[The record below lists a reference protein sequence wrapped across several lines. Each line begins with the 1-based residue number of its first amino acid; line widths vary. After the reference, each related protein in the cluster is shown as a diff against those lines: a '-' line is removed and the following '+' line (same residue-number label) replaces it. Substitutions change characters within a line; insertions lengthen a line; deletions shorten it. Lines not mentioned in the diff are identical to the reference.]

1 MRKSTKQLASCLLT
15 LALAVSSVTAPVN
28 TDTAKAA
35 TVTNSPA
42 RVSVH
47 DPSIVE
53 AKDGYYYVY
62 GSHTS
67 AAKSKDLVNWT
78 SFGTDILAAS
88 GPNSSQAK
96 NNSIFG
102 NIAESLKKPLAWA
115 GDVSDTD
122 DHTYHIWAPD
132 VFWNEEY
139 VNADGTTGA
148 YMMYFCT
155 TSTWNRSVVAFAT
168 SKDISGPFTAV
179 DTLIYSGFAKGGTY
193 DYQKTNID
201 ELIADGTLKDGMNS
215 NWFDNSSYNFRYAP
229 NAIDPTAFYDKDGKL
244 WLTYGSWSGGIFVL
258 PVDAKTGYVIHPGK
272 NSVTE
277 DGLVVDEYFGTRIS
291 GGYHHSGEA
300 PYILY
305 DKESD
310 YYYLYV
316 TNNALNA
323 DGGYNMRLFRSKNPD
338 GPYYDAAGNKVLHES
353 TTESNS
359 LGIKVMGNYTFSSL
373 TRGYKAPGHNSAFID
388 TDGQRYLFYHTRFD
402 NWGEIHQVRVHQ
414 QFLNEAGWPV
424 TAVFENKGD
433 KISEAGYDSA
443 SITGDYEFIN
453 HGTNADMANVRK
465 PQNITLNADGTIS
478 GDIKGTWEAKN
489 GTYYMSAVIDNV
501 TYSGVFFLQ
510 HNESGKSDATEK
522 VMTFTAIGTN
532 NTTIWGVRKAAYTYT
547 DKEALEIAGSNLDAE
562 LNIYEKTTGELTLPT
577 AGANSVTVSWS
588 SSNTNII
595 ANDGKVT
602 RPEADTEVTLT
613 ATLTRGN
620 DSITKTYT
628 TTVLAKNPTPDFCY
642 DFENVSGNK
651 VSGSGADTAEA
662 TLNGTAAVTND
673 SFAGNVLTVKST
685 SGTKGKN
692 YLALP
697 SNLFKNVGNSGF
709 TISMWEKHS
718 SSTADDS
725 LLLEAKSS
733 KGIGNLPAIG
743 LFVGGYGSVLS
754 NQGNINGVIGITPD
768 VNSWNLVTF
777 TVTPSGITTYVN
789 GTPLTSQNGNLTDV
803 LVTDFLASI
812 DDIRIGGTTLLG
824 SEDTVNTSI
833 DNIEFYSAALSADEV
848 AAKYQAEKASYPN
861 LSLQASKSTIYF
873 GGDKDNTSKL
883 SIENDATFTFDAAYS
898 SSNSSVAS
906 VNSTGTVTAKKAGTA
921 TITATL
927 TDSNGKTQKI
937 TKKITVK
944 KAYLKISKKKS
955 SLKVKKSFTFK
966 AKGYGLKAAS
976 LTWSSSKPSVLSINK
991 KTGKATAK
999 KAGTAKVTA
1008 KYKSFKVSVSVKV
1021 KK

>member
-15 LALAVSSVTAPVN
+15 LALVTTSVAIPVN

-35 TVTNSPA
+35 TVTVSPA

-47 DPSIVE
+47 DPSVVE

-62 GSHTS
+62 GSHTA

-78 SFGTDILAAS
+78 SFGTDILAATS
-88 GPNSSQAK
+88 KDSSQVK
-96 NNSIFG
+96 SNSIFG
-102 NIAESLKKPLAWA
+102 NVTENLKKPLAWA
-115 GDVSDTD
+115 GDISDTD
-122 DHTYHIWAPD
+122 DHTYHVWAPD

-155 TSTWNRSVVAFAT
+155 TSTWNRSVVCFAT

-179 DTLIYSGFAKGGTY
+179 DTLIYSGFGKGGSN
-193 DYQKTNID
+193 DYNKTNID
-201 ELIADGTLKDGMNS
+201 ELIADGTLKDGLNNS
-215 NWFDNSSYNFRYAP
+215 WFDNSSYNSRYAP

-258 PVDAKTGYVIHPGK
+258 PVDPKTGYVIHPGT

-316 TNNALNA
+316 TNDALNA

-338 GPYYDAAGNKVLHES
+338 GPYYDAAGNKALHES
-353 TTESNS
+353 MTQSNS
-359 LGIKVMGNYTFSSL
+359 LGIKVMGNYQFSCL

-388 TDGQRYLFYHTRFD
+388 ADGQRYLFYHTRFN

-414 QFLNEAGWPV
+414 QFLNEEGWPV

-433 KISEAGYDSA
+433 AISESGYDTA
-443 SITGDYEFIN
+443 SITGNYEFIN
-453 HGTNADMANVRK
+453 HGTNSDMANVRK
-465 PQNITLNADGTIS
+465 AQNITLNADGTIS
-478 GDIKGTWEAKN
+478 GDIKGTWEAKD
-489 GTYYMSAVIDNV
+489 GTYYMNAVIDNV

-510 HNESGKSDATEK
+510 HNEAENTEVTEK

-532 NTTIWGVRKAAYTYT
+532 NTTIWGVKKTAYTYT
-547 DKEALEIAGSNLDAE
+547 DKEALDIAGSNLDAE
-562 LNIYEKTTGELTLPT
+562 LRISEKTTGALTLPT
-577 AGANSVTVSWS
+577 AGLNSTTISWS
-588 SSNTNII
+588 SSDTSII

-602 RPEADTEVTLT
+602 RPETDTEVTLT
-613 ATLTRGN
+613 ATLTRGSES
-620 DSITKTYT
+620 DTKTYT
-628 TTVLAKNPTPDFCY
+628 TTVLAKNPTPDFRY
-642 DFENVSGNK
+642 DFENVSDKK
-651 VSGSGADTAEA
+651 VSGSGTDTTEA
-662 TLNGTAAVTND
+662 TLNGTAAVTNN
-673 SFAGNVLTVKST
+673 SFAGNVLTIKST

-697 SNLFKNVGNSGF
+697 SSLFKNVGNSGF

-725 LLLEAKSS
+725 LLLEATSS

-754 NQGNINGVIGITPD
+754 SQGNINGRVGITPET
-768 VNSWNLVTF
+768 NTWNLVTF
-777 TVTPSGITTYVN
+777 TVTPYGVTTYIN
-789 GTPLTSQNGNLTDV
+789 GTPLTSQNGSLTDV
-803 LVTDFLASI
+803 LVSDFLARI
-812 DDIRIGGTTLLG
+812 DDIRVGGTALLG
-824 SEDTVNTSI
+824 SGDVVNTSI
-833 DNIEFYSAALSADEV
+833 DNIEFYSATLSADEI
-848 AAKYQAEKASYPN
+848 AEKYQAEKASYPN
-861 LSLQASKSTIYF
+861 FSLNANRSTIYA
-873 GGDKDNTSKL
+873 GGDLNKTAKL
-883 SIENDATFTFDAAYS
+883 SVESDADFTFDTAYS

-921 TITATL
+921 TITATI
-927 TDSNGKTQKI
+927 TDVDGKTQKI

-944 KAYLKISKKKS
+944 KAYLQISKKKS
-955 SLKVKKSFTFK
+955 SIKAKKTFTFK
-966 AKGYGLKAAS
+966 AKGYGLKAS
-976 LTWSSSKPSVLSINK
+976 PLTWSSSKKSVLSINK

>member
-1 MRKSTKQLASCLLT
+1 MKKSTKQLASCLLT
-15 LALAVSSVTAPVN
+15 LALVTSSVAIPA
-28 TDTAKAA
+28 DTAKAA
-35 TVTNSPA
+35 TVTGSPA

-88 GPNSSQAK
+88 GPNSSQVK
-96 NNSIFG
+96 YNSIFG
-102 NIAESLKKPLAWA
+102 NVVDNLKKPLAWA
-115 GDVSDTD
+115 GDIADSEGN
-122 DHTYHIWAPD
+122 TYRVWAPD

-139 VNADGTTGA
+139 VNADNTTGA

-155 TSTWNRSVVAFAT
+155 TSTWNRSVVCFAT

-179 DTLIYSGFAKGGTY
+179 DTLIYSGFDKGGAH
-193 DYQKTNID
+193 DYKNTNID
-201 ELIADGTLKDGMNS
+201 ELIADGTLKDGLNNS
-215 NWFDNSSYNFRYAP
+215 WFDNSSYNFRYGP

-258 PVDAKTGYVIHPGK
+258 QVDPKTGYVIYPGK

-310 YYYLYV
+310 YYYLYI
-316 TNNALNA
+316 TNDGFAA

-338 GPYYDAAGNKVLHES
+338 GPYYDAAGNKLFHEV
-353 TTESNS
+353 TTASNS
-359 LGIKVMGNYTFSSL
+359 FGIKVMGNHKFSCQ

-388 TDGQRYLFYHTRFD
+388 EDGQCYLFYHTRFD
-402 NWGEIHQVRVHQ
+402 NWREIHQVRVHQ

-433 KISEAGYDSA
+433 KISETGYDTA

-465 PQNITLNADGTIS
+465 PQNIKLNADGTIS

-489 GTYYMSAVIDNV
+489 GTYYMSAVINNV

-510 HNESGKSDATEK
+510 HDESDNTEATQK
-522 VMTFTAIGTN
+522 VMTFTAIGTD
-532 NTTIWGVRKAAYTYT
+532 NTTIWGVRKNAYTYT
-547 DKEALEIAGSNLDAE
+547 DKEALEIAASNLDTE
-562 LNIYEKTTGELTLPT
+562 LTISEKTTGALTLPT
-577 AGANSVTVSWS
+577 AGLNSTTISWS
-588 SSNTNII
+588 SSDTNII

-613 ATLTRGN
+613 ATLTRG
-620 DSITKTYT
+620 SESATKTYT
-628 TTVLAKNPTPDFCY
+628 TTVLAKNPTPDFRY
-642 DFENVSGNK
+642 DFESVSDKK
-651 VSGSGADTAEA
+651 VSGSGAATTEA
-662 TLNGTAAVTND
+662 TLNGTATVTNN
-673 SFAGNVLTVKST
+673 SFAGNVMTIKST

-697 SNLFKNVGNSGF
+697 ANLFKNVGSSGF

-725 LLLEAKSS
+725 LLLEATSS
-733 KGIGNLPAIG
+733 KGIGNLPAMG
-743 LFVGGYGSVLS
+743 LFVEGYGSILS
-754 NQGNINGVIGITPD
+754 NQGNINGAIGITPD
-768 VNSWNLVTF
+768 VNNWNLITF
-777 TVTPSGITTYVN
+777 TVTPYKITTYVN
-789 GTPLTSQNGNLTDV
+789 GTLLNSQNASLTNV
-803 LVTDFLASI
+803 LVPDLLAKI
-812 DDIRIGGTTLLG
+812 DTIRIGSTTLLG
-824 SEDTVNTSI
+824 SGDVANASI
-833 DNIEFYSAALSADEV
+833 DNIEFYSAALSADEI

-861 LSLQASKSTIYF
+861 ISLKADRSTIYVS
-873 GGDKDNTSKL
+873 GDKDKTANL
-883 SIENDATFTFDAAYS
+883 FIEGDAAFTFNTVYS
-898 SSNSSVAS
+898 SSDPSIAS
-906 VNSTGTVTAKKAGTA
+906 VDNTGTV
-921 TITATL
+921 
-927 TDSNGKTQKI
+927 
-937 TKKITVK
+937 
-944 KAYLKISKKKS
+944 
-955 SLKVKKSFTFK
+955 
-966 AKGYGLKAAS
+966 
-976 LTWSSSKPSVLSINK
+976 
-991 KTGKATAK
+991 TAK

-1008 KYKSFKVSVSVKV
+1008 KYKNFKVSVSVKV